1 MVPAPRPR
9 ECAVIDSEA
18 LGVTRQVTTVLDTLG
33 VPYVIGGSLAS
44 MAHGMMRSTMDA
56 DIVAA
61 LQSHHIA
68 ALRDALGEQFYTPD
82 ESVLRQ
88 AIERRSSFNLIHL
101 GTMFKIDIF
110 LPQERGFERQQL
122 ARRIA
127 QRLGSESDERVWVL
141 SAEDVIL
148 AKLEWFRLGG
158 ESSERQWRDVLG
170 VIKAQAP
177 TLDTD
182 YLREWAGR
190 LQVSDLLERAMA
202 EATVDRP

>member
-1 MVPAPRPR
+1 M
-9 ECAVIDSEA
+9 DSEA
-18 LGVTRQVTTVLDTLG
+18 LGVTRQVTTVLDALG

-61 LQSHHIA
+61 LQPHHIA

-82 ESVLRQ
+82 ESMLRQ
-88 AIERRSSFNLIHL
+88 ALERRSSFNLIHL
-101 GTMFKIDIF
+101 ETMFKIDIF

-122 ARRIA
+122 ARRISR
-127 QRLGSESDERVWVL
+127 QVSGKSDERIWIL

-148 AKLEWFRLGG
+148 AKLDWFRMGG

-170 VIKAQAP
+170 VIKAQASA
-177 TLDTD
+177 LDMG
-182 YLREWAGR
+182 YLREWAER
-190 LQVSDLLERAMA
+190 LGVSDLLERAVA
-202 EATVDRP
+202 EATLDSP

>member
-1 MVPAPRPR
+1 MN
-9 ECAVIDSEA
+9 SEA
-18 LGVTRQVTTVLDTLG
+18 LGVTRQVTTVLDALG

-61 LQSHHIA
+61 LQPHHIA
-68 ALRDALGEQFYTPD
+68 ALRDALGEQFYAPD

-88 AIERRSSFNLIHL
+88 ALEQRSGFNLIHL
-101 GTMFKIDIF
+101 GTMFKIDTF

-122 ARRIA
+122 ARRIS
-127 QRLGSESDERVWVL
+127 QQVGGESDERVWIL

-148 AKLEWFRLGG
+148 AKLDWFRTGG

-177 TLDTD
+177 ALAARRVRIASRDSP
-182 YLREWAGR
+182 RAWAR
-190 LQVSDLLERAMA
+190 
-202 EATVDRP
+202 

>member
-1 MVPAPRPR
+1 
-9 ECAVIDSEA
+9 
-18 LGVTRQVTTVLDTLG
+18 
-33 VPYVIGGSLAS
+33 
-44 MAHGMMRSTMDA
+44 
-56 DIVAA
+56 
-61 LQSHHIA
+61 
-68 ALRDALGEQFYTPD
+68 
-82 ESVLRQ
+82 
-88 AIERRSSFNLIHL
+88 
-101 GTMFKIDIF
+101 MFKIDIF

-127 QRLGSESDERVWVL
+127 ERVGSESDEHVWIL

-170 VIKAQAP
+170 VIKAQTPA
-177 TLDTD
+177 LDTD

-202 EATVDRP
+202 EVTVDRP